1 MKGREN
7 PSKMACHAQFLDPA
21 DTKCLEGISSQNQIK
36 TGHFKHARI
45 PNPVSSHQKEMS
57 SEGH

>member
-1 MKGREN
+1 
-7 PSKMACHAQFLDPA
+7 MACHAQFLDPA

-36 TGHFKHARI
+36 TGHFKHARS